1 MNTVPF
7 RAALLS
13 GLLLTYGPAA
23 FSQPLTFNTLAGY
36 AGQGS
41 ADGLSSNARNSNPSG
56 IAAEDAWCFMLSV
69 LSDAPRSMEVIGG
82 SGNSPLGAEGY
93 ESAGHHLG
101 LAWHEDQGSVTAR

>member
-13 GLLLTYGPAA
+13 GLLLACGPAA

-41 ADGLSSNARNSNPSG
+41 ADGLS
-56 IAAEDAWCFMLSV
+56 
-69 LSDAPRSMEVIGG
+69 
-82 SGNSPLGAEGY
+82 
-93 ESAGHHLG
+93 AGHHLG

>member
-1 MNTVPF
+1 M
-7 RAALLS
+7 AS
-13 GLLLTYGPAA
+13 GC
-23 FSQPLTFNTLAGY
+23 PL
-36 AGQGS
+36 GQGVLVPLPARRRRHFTGCRQ
-41 ADGLSSNARNSNPSG
+41 ADGGVVPRGNLGLSSNARNSNPSG

-93 ESAGHHLG
+93 ESAGHHMG